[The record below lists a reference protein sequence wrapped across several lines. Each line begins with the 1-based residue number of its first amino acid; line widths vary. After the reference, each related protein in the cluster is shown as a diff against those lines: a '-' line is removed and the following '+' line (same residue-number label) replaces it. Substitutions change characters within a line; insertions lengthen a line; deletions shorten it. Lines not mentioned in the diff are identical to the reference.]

1 MPHLDKLLRQLPRLI
16 IPAKPVMEFTLFSNL
31 PAEVRILIWGHAA
44 NEPRDFFLWRQGF
57 GIGAYARCYSHHR
70 GYQPSLTAVMEACKE
85 SREEGKKYYERV
97 FQFIRLR
104 RRDHCRAAP
113 AWINFD
119 FDRLWVPADGA
130 TVSDL
135 RNVDR
140 DGCDPLDNY
149 NYDRANLA
157 RNRNIKF
164 EFINSYVPAT
174 IKQALSSYQVLLGT
188 LNGINLIITASRQRF
203 ANVCG
208 DKAPLGTELSQAPK
222 EFQKHRAWKDAN
234 IHFELDAMLDDL
246 SLATN

>member
-1 MPHLDKLLRQLPRLI
+1 
-16 IPAKPVMEFTLFSNL
+16 
-31 PAEVRILIWGHAA
+31 
-44 NEPRDFFLWRQGF
+44 
-57 GIGAYARCYSHHR
+57 
-70 GYQPSLTAVMEACKE
+70 MEACKE

-113 AWINFD
+113 AWINFA
-119 FDRLWVPADGA
+119 FDRLWVLADGG

-135 RNVDR
+135 RNFDR
-140 DGCDPLDNY
+140 DDCDPLDNY
-149 NYDRANLA
+149 NYDRATIT
-157 RNRNIKF
+157 RIRNIEF
-164 EFINSYVPAT
+164 ECNSRYGPST
-174 IKQALSSYQVLLGT
+174 IRQALSSYQVLLST